1 MVTIMI
7 GKSIK
12 WRKLNERASLILLF
26 FTSTDRYHNVLYM
39 TRLLHI
45 SIVSGFNSSFFSR
58 EREIKGLVFHFIN
71 KSRENLLKGKVHIS
85 F

>member
-1 MVTIMI
+1 MV

-26 FTSTDRYHNVLYM
+26 FTSTDRYHNALYM
-39 TRLLHI
+39 IRLLHI
-45 SIVSGFNSSFFSR
+45 SIVSGFNSFFFFYF

-71 KSRENLLKGKVHIS
+71 KNRENLLKGKLHIS